1 MAIAQGGS
9 AASQL
14 PAVDQY
20 DVNKYIISPLFMGG
34 DYMNYMDIM
43 PNIKGQT
50 KIDHFGKL
58 DKSTL
63 DFNDGVFSSS
73 STTPFSAVTLS
84 PKRMEMEHEFR
95 AHSLFGRIKG
105 QLMRANTDFDN
116 IDGSVVKKALLE
128 IIGNAAKA
136 DFNRQLW
143 LNSTHTANAG
153 SDHLAPGVHYGSYD
167 GIFALCGKTLDA
179 AQQLIAT
186 DIANVTSGSAL
197 NQATGSTNSALNILD
212 GLYAAATPEL
222 RESQM
227 VFFVSGD
234 IADSYAAY
242 LAGTGYAAAGFGA
255 LVSGAPMTYKGV
267 PVVVRRDWDKY
278 IVADSSDGDGGS
290 DGSVINGAG
299 HASTSKSNTHRAV
312 LTAQNAFIVG
322 TDFSETQVEQWY
334 SLDAKAYR
342 FRVSYMVGA
351 ALADKSLAVVYTPA
365 ALRTS

>member
-9 AASQL
+9 TASQL

-63 DFNDGVFSSS
+63 DFNDGEFASS
-73 STTPFSAVTLS
+73 STTPFSAITIS

-95 AHSLFGRIKG
+95 ANSLFGRIKG

-116 IDGSVVKKALLE
+116 IDGSVVKQALLE
-128 IIGNAAKA
+128 IIGKAAKA

-143 LNSTHTANAG
+143 LNSTHTANTT
-153 SDHLAPGVHYGSYD
+153 SNNLAPGAHYDSYD
-167 GIFALCGKTLDA
+167 GIFTLCGKALDSG
-179 AQQLIAT
+179 QQLIAT

-197 NQATGSTNSALNILD
+197 NNATGSTNSGLSILD
-212 GLYAAATPEL
+212 NLYSAATPEL

-234 IADSYAAY
+234 VADSYAAY

-255 LVSGAPMTYKGV
+255 LVQGSPMSYKGI
-267 PVVVRRDWDKY
+267 PIVVRRDWDKY
-278 IVADSSDGDGGS
+278 IAADNEDGSLSSDGAR
-290 DGSVINGAG
+290 INGSA
-299 HASTSKSNTHRAV
+299 HASTATKNTHRAV

-351 ALADKSLAVVYTPA
+351 ALADKSLAVVYTPE
-365 ALRTS
+365 ALRTT